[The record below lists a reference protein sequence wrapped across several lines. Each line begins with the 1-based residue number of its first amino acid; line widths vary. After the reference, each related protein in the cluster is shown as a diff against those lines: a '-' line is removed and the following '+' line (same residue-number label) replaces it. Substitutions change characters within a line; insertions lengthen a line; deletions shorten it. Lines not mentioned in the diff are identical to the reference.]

1 MKCPTCGKPVK
12 RGQSICS
19 FCGAMVAEATPKSP
33 AAKPSDFHPPSFE
46 EKNPPPGGKFE
57 TEEQEWPSFETMEGK
72 SPTVAEPS
80 TAEKAPPARPAAP
93 AWVRLI
99 SPLFFI
105 LIALAMQ
112 YWVRNSDSPAD
123 SQPVLRDAGFSASVP
138 SAQDAGQ
145 SVSRKT
151 NFSLKD
157 DRQVVFFSTWSG
169 TPAGHSYSVVWHS
182 PDGGTR
188 RSSQTFTRSQSGGR
202 QFSYV
207 ATLMLGSSLP
217 LGQWRLELSQDR
229 EVVSRYTFQLQE

>member
-12 RGQSICS
+12 RGQATCP
-19 FCGAMVAEATPKSP
+19 FCGALAGGATLTSP

-46 EKNPPPGGKFE
+46 EKKAQPGGGPE
-57 TEEQEWPSFETMEGK
+57 ASQQEWPTFETMEEQ
-72 SPTVAEPS
+72 SPPVAEPS
-80 TAEKAPPARPAAP
+80 TAEKAPPARPAPP

-112 YWVRNSDSPAD
+112 YWVRNSNNPAD
-123 SQPVLRDAGFSASVP
+123 DQPVLRDAGFSASVP
-138 SAQDAGQ
+138 SAQDAAQ
-145 SVSRKT
+145 TVSRKSV
-151 NFSLKD
+151 FSIKN

-169 TPAGHSYSVVWHS
+169 APAGHSYSVVWHS

-188 RSSQTFTRSQSGGR
+188 RSSQVFTRAQSAGQ
-202 QFSYV
+202 QFSYI
-207 ATLMLGSSLP
+207 ASLMLGPALP
-217 LGQWRLELSQDR
+217 LGQWRVDLSQDR

>member
-12 RGQSICS
+12 RGQATCP
-19 FCGAMVAEATPKSP
+19 FCGAMAGEATPKSA

-46 EKNPPPGGKFE
+46 EKKAQPGGGPE
-57 TEEQEWPSFETMEGK
+57 AGQQEWPTFETMEEQ
-72 SPTVAEPS
+72 SPPVAEPS
-80 TAEKAPPARPAAP
+80 TPGKAPPARPAP
-93 AWVRLI
+93 PPWVRLI

-105 LIALAMQ
+105 LVALAMQ

-123 SQPVLRDAGFSASVP
+123 SQPTLRDAGFSSSVP
-138 SAQDAGQ
+138 NAQDAGQ
-145 SVSRKT
+145 PVSRKI

-169 TPAGHSYSVVWHS
+169 APAGHSYSVVWNS

-188 RSSQTFTRSQSGGR
+188 RSSQTFTRAQSGGR
-202 QFSYV
+202 QFSYI
-207 ATLMLGSSLP
+207 ASLMLGPSLP
-217 LGQWRLELSQDR
+217 LGQWRADVSQDR

>member
-12 RGQSICS
+12 RGQATCP
-19 FCGAMVAEATPKSP
+19 FCGALAGGATLTSP

-46 EKNPPPGGKFE
+46 EKKAQPGGGPE
-57 TEEQEWPSFETMEGK
+57 ASQQEWPTFETMEEQ
-72 SPTVAEPS
+72 SPPVAEPS
-80 TAEKAPPARPAAP
+80 TPGKAPPARPAPP

-112 YWVRNSDSPAD
+112 YWVRNSNNSAD
-123 SQPVLRDAGFSASVP
+123 DQPVLRDAGFSASVP

-145 SVSRKT
+145 TVSRKSV
-151 NFSLKD
+151 FSIKN

-169 TPAGHSYSVVWHS
+169 APAGHSYSVVWHS

-188 RSSQTFTRSQSGGR
+188 RSSQVFTRAQSAGQ
-202 QFSYV
+202 QFSYI
-207 ATLMLGSSLP
+207 ASLMLGPALP
-217 LGQWRLELSQDR
+217 LGQWRVDLSQDR